1 MQNTVSNYINHNVI
15 NIKSEVLFREA
26 EDDLYYF
33 NNLRKAELKLKQAI
47 EYTPSHIKS
56 IILYADIYFLK
67 GNFKKAVSL
76 YLTANNLKQYDFKI
90 IASIANCYN
99 ALRNYYESLKY
110 CNDALSVVKNDNFAL
125 YTQVIELK
133 INNLIAL
140 GKYEDANRTFLQSR
154 ELLRQNL
161 ISSIYD
167 SLNEKIKIHQKLSF
181 SGLKIV

>member
-1 MQNTVSNYINHNVI
+1 MLYPNNEYKYIYCHFDGYPEGVGATLVESYI
-15 NIKSEVLFREA
+15 SRE
-26 EDDLYYF
+26 
-33 NNLRKAELKLKQAI
+33 
-47 EYTPSHIKS
+47 
-56 IILYADIYFLK
+56 
-67 GNFKKAVSL
+67 
-76 YLTANNLKQYDFKI
+76 
-90 IASIANCYN
+90 
-99 ALRNYYESLKY
+99 
-110 CNDALSVVKNDNFAL
+110 
-125 YTQVIELK
+125 K